1 MDLKVIQE
9 LIVMMENSRLSS
21 MELEWKDMKIR
32 MEKGEDNTLT
42 LNSNKERTAEVK
54 HYEAVTAGE
63 AEEKNAE
70 PQVEVKAPK
79 VQGVTIKAPMVGT
92 FYGSPSPDREA
103 FVTVGKKVSKGDT
116 VCIIEAM
123 KLMNEIESD
132 CDGTVAEV
140 LVKDGDMVEY
150 GQPLFVIQ

>member
-9 LIVMMENSRLSS
+9 LISMMENSRLSS

-32 MEKGEDNTLT
+32 MEKKDEDTLT
-42 LNSNKERTAEVK
+42 LGGGRERTAEVK
-54 HYEAVTAGE
+54 HYEAVTSSE
-63 AEEKNAE
+63 AEVKKAE
-70 PQVEVKAPK
+70 PAAEVKAPA
-79 VQGVTIKAPMVGT
+79 VQGTAIKAPMVGT
-92 FYGSPSPDREA
+92 FYSAPSPDSEPFA
-103 FVTVGKKVSKGDT
+103 AVGKKVSNGDV

-132 CDGTVAEV
+132 CSGIIAEI

-150 GQPLFVIQ
+150 GQPLFTII